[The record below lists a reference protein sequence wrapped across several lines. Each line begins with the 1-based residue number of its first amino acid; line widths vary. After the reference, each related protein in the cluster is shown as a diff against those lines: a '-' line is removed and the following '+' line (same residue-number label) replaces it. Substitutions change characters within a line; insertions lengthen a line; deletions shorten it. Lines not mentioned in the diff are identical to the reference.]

1 MKASTPKAPKTKSVS
16 KAKKSKALGDLS
28 PVPASEET
36 SAPAVAP
43 VIMFYT
49 MPGCPPCELVKGML
63 KKDAANAKHFDIVSL
78 GTVKGE
84 KKIDAAGIQAFPT
97 FVRAD
102 GEKKVGAHK
111 PADLVAWAAKSK

>member
-16 KAKKSKALGDLS
+16 KAKKAASLGDMS
-28 PVPASEET
+28 PDVQPV
-36 SAPAVAP
+36 VAP

-49 MPGCPPCELVKGML
+49 MPGCPPCELVKSML
-63 KKDAANAKHFDIVSL
+63 KKNPESAKHFDIVSL

-84 KKIDAAGIQAFPT
+84 RKIDAAGIQRFPT
-97 FVRAD
+97 FMRAD
-102 GEKKVGAHK
+102 GEKKVGLHK